1 MKKLSF
7 LLFTLLAVT
16 MFTSCLKDEP
26 NKDIF
31 TAEVTI
37 NSRTSGDA
45 DNIVFSNNL
54 SVIEIDNANMTI
66 KFTTGYKDVNGA
78 GHNLTTPAMPLTP
91 VGGPIYS
98 FSDSGSSLNGISNL
112 NGYID
117 MLTTTAWYSFTL
129 NGTEK
134 VISTTDL
141 IFSYATMTVTNPDN
155 GNNNSYYNFQCAF
168 FLDETGKKCS
178 MVITNFT
185 PNLNGQIVANQIEWN
200 NLTVTPTATG
210 YHITTEMAES
220 AINKGF
226 NTIKNLNFNITL
238 TDESRRIDGSFMCN
252 DLNIKIEGDLFP
264 KAQL

>member
-7 LLFTLLAVT
+7 LLFSLLAVMMLT
-16 MFTSCLKDEP
+16 ACGNDDEP
-26 NKDIF
+26 KNKM
-31 TAEVTI
+31 TANVTMS
-37 NSRTSGDA
+37 SRTSDGD
-45 DNIVFSNNL
+45 NVVFSQYNA
-54 SVIEIDNANMTI
+54 VIEVDNANMTI
-66 KFTTGYKDVNGA
+66 KLNTGYKDSDGV
-78 GHNLTTPAMPLTP
+78 GHTFATPPMTLTQ
-91 VGGPIYS
+91 VGGAIYS
-98 FSDSGSSLNGISNL
+98 FGNSGSSLNGISNL

-117 MLTTTAWYSFTL
+117 MATVTVWYSFTL
-129 NGTEK
+129 NGAEK
-134 VISTTDL
+134 VISTSDL

-155 GNNNSYYNFQCAF
+155 GNNKSYNNFQCAF
-168 FLDETGKKCS
+168 FLDATGKKCS

-226 NTIKNLNFNITL
+226 NTIKDLNFDITL